1 MTNRLMKAD
10 DIQAG
15 AFGISDPV
23 QRALQRI
30 THIDQTSIRNLMI
43 EGHRTSIRIDTMIWE
58 ALGDI
63 ADAENMSVHA
73 LATQIARHRKGSISL
88 TAAIRMFV
96 VGYLDGVALKPIKD
110 TKYQ

>member
-1 MTNRLMKAD
+1 MTNVLEKAYD
-10 DIQAG
+10 GPVEAG
-15 AFGISDPV
+15 IVSDPV
-23 QRALQRI
+23 GRALQRI
-30 THIDQTSIRNLMI
+30 THVEQTIIRNLVI

-63 ADAENMSVHA
+63 AEAENLSVHA

-96 VGYLDGVALKPIKD
+96 VGYLGSAAL
-110 TKYQ
+110 